1 MSNGS
6 PLLDRL
12 GIDLNR
18 LRQDLREDRSGEM
31 RLRRGIVGLSL
42 TGMAAM
48 AAVSLLQTGV
58 VEHLPDPPVEGF
70 DSDKV
75 NTSDAAYQFGA
86 PDGTISLTSLA
97 ANIPI
102 AAFGQRGRAD
112 THPWVS
118 IGASA
123 KAGVEALFAGW
134 YFYQMPAREKAWCGY
149 CILGALANAGIFAL
163 TVPEARRAIAA
174 LRER

>member
-6 PLLDRL
+6 PLLERL
-12 GIDLNR
+12 GIDLDQ
-18 LRQDLREDRSGEM
+18 LRRDLREDRSGEM
-31 RLRRGIVGLSL
+31 RRRRGIIGLSL

-48 AAVSLLQTGV
+48 TAVSLLQTGV
-58 VEHLPDPPVEGF
+58 IDHLPDPPFKGF

-75 NTSDAAYQFGA
+75 NTSDVAYQFGA
-86 PDGTISLTSLA
+86 PDGTISLTGLA

-102 AAFGQRGRAD
+102 AAFGERGRAD
-112 THPWVS
+112 RHPWVA
-118 IGASA
+118 IGAAA
-123 KAGVEALFAGW
+123 KAGIEVLFASW

-149 CILGALANAGIFAL
+149 CILGALANAGIFVL

-174 LRER
+174 LTER